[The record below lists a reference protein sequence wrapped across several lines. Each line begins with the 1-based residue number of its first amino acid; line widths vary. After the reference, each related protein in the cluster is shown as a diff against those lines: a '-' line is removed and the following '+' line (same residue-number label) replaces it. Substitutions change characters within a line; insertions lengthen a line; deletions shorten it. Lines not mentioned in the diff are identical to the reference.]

1 MRVATQAVMQELKY
15 ATLEQILKK
24 NPALNKSF
32 STYRMKIITGKGI
45 PLDYIM
51 NLPKKIIDHLTAKS
65 KRRLIH
71 TRADDISAALS

>member
-1 MRVATQAVMQELKY
+1 
-15 ATLEQILKK
+15 
-24 NPALNKSF
+24 
-32 STYRMKIITGKGI
+32 MKIITGKSI

-51 NLPKKIIDHLTAKS
+51 NFPKSIFDQLTASS